1 MRIHALYVSDRYC
14 ERLTEQSL
22 DTDEILIR
30 SDDGYRL
37 ISHCL
42 VGGEGSVRMERAD
55 RADLRDFPYTLVW
68 EGAPFSLDR
77 MERLENGRVDGIRF
91 VSDGVCLFIFAAEDH
106 LVLTQTV
113 YDLFEELDTPI
124 PCEGEDIPLQI
135 KHISIKQEDL
145 YRDDRNE

>member
-1 MRIHALYVSDRYC
+1 MQIHALYVSDRYC
-14 ERLTEQSL
+14 ERLTEQSC
-22 DTDEILIR
+22 DASEILIR

-37 ISHCL
+37 LSHRL
-42 VGGEGSVRMERAD
+42 VGGEGCVEMERAD
-55 RADLRDFPYTLVW
+55 GVELRNFPYALVW

-77 MERLENGRVDGIRF
+77 MKRSENGRVDGIRF
-91 VSDGVCLFIFAAEDH
+91 VSGGVCLFVFASEDH

-124 PCEGEDIPLQI
+124 PCEGEDIPLRI